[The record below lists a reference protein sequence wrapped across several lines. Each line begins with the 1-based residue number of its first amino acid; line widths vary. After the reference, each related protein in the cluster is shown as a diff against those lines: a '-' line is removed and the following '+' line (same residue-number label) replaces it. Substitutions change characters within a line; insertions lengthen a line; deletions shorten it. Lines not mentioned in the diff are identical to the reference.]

1 MATNA
6 ASEVGL
12 AGRYATALFELAQ
25 DARAVDRVA
34 DDLAKL
40 TRALEAST
48 DLQRLVRS
56 PVITREDQGRAM
68 GALLKALDVHPL
80 TAQTIGLIAQ
90 KRRLFVVADII
101 AAYRRL
107 VAALKGEVT
116 AEVATARALKP
127 AEEAELAAALKQ
139 ALGRD
144 VAIESR
150 VDPAL
155 IGGIVVKVGSRMI
168 DNSLRNKLQRL
179 QLAMRGTA

>member
-1 MATNA
+1 VATNA

-25 DARAVDRVA
+25 EAKAVDRVS

-40 TRALEAST
+40 DRALAESA
-48 DLQRLVRS
+48 DLRRLVRS
-56 PVITREDQGRAM
+56 PVIAREDQGRAM
-68 GALLKALDVHPL
+68 AALVKALDVHRL
-80 TAQTIGLIAQ
+80 TAQTVGLLAQ
-90 KRRLFVVADII
+90 QRRLFAVADII

-107 VAALKGEVT
+107 VAAFKGEVT

-127 AEEAELAAALKQ
+127 AEQAELAAALKR